1 MIYITNQYIIT
12 PTVLIRLYNQIY
24 ILELLNHTDHPVLA
38 LFTAAYRAWV
48 VVCDSSANRT
58 AVYRR
63 FQFGQGIRQFEN
75 PVIGLLSQIDSNSAR
90 RLTARTRQ
98 PSPPS

>member
-1 MIYITNQYIIT
+1 MIP
-12 PTVLIRLYNQIY
+12 PTELIRLLNQIY

-48 VVCDSSANRT
+48 VICDGSANRT

-75 PVIGLLSQIDSNSAR
+75 PFIGLLIKIDSNSAR
-90 RLTARTRQ
+90 RLTSGTRQ
-98 PSPPS
+98 PCQLFNSSL